1 MASGARAPMTETRDH
16 VYAFGPFLLDSRERR
31 LLRDGQPVPLTIKA
45 FDLLEVLAK
54 NDGRL
59 LRKEELL
66 RLVWSDAV
74 VEENN
79 LTVTVSAL
87 RKALG
92 EAPTDRQYIET
103 VPRRGYRFVADLRE
117 LADEG
122 NARPRSGAAIA
133 ALTPAAE
140 AAVSRAKEKG
150 RNRLLWAAAAALA
163 TVLVAVGAVWIHWPR
178 PAPLTPVR
186 SLAVLPFHSLT
197 GPDGE
202 YLGLGMADALI
213 TRLGNTK
220 VLIVRSTGAVQ
231 KYVRSDVDPVAAGH
245 ELQVDAVLD
254 GSIQLAAGR
263 LRATVRLLR
272 VSDGATLWAKAF
284 DERLNDIF
292 SVQDSISQQV
302 AEGLTLRLTDA
313 QRTLLTR
320 RDTDDV
326 QAYQLYLKGRFFWN
340 KRTREGFQRGLAF
353 FREAVEQDP
362 TYARAYTGVADSYIG
377 LTYYEY
383 EPSHEAMPRAK
394 AAALKA
400 LAIAPSLAEAH
411 VSLAHIH
418 GNYEWDWTAAQRE
431 WRQAILLDPEYATA
445 HQWYAVHYLTPTGRL
460 DEALAEARRAQQLDP
475 VSPVFNAFVG
485 ATLLFARRYDEA
497 IEECRKTID
506 LYPEFGV
513 GHWYL
518 GRAYLQ
524 KGLFREALAELRDA
538 VRLSGESP
546 LMQGTLAFAYA
557 ASGDRAK
564 ARGMLAEL
572 MRLRAEHHASAVDLA
587 MTHAALGE
595 REEAFRWL
603 DEAAAERAFH
613 LVYLKVWPELDVLR
627 SDARFAQ
634 MVRRVGLS
642 P

>member
-1 MASGARAPMTETRDH
+1 M
-16 VYAFGPFLLDSRERR
+16 
-31 LLRDGQPVPLTIKA
+31 
-45 FDLLEVLAK
+45 
-54 NDGRL
+54 
-59 LRKEELL
+59 
-66 RLVWSDAV
+66 
-74 VEENN
+74 
-79 LTVTVSAL
+79 
-87 RKALG
+87 
-92 EAPTDRQYIET
+92 
-103 VPRRGYRFVADLRE
+103 
-117 LADEG
+117 ADER
-122 NARPRSGAAIA
+122 NARPTSGAAIA

-140 AAVSRAKEKG
+140 AEVSRAREKR
-150 RNRLLWAAAAALA
+150 RNRLLWAAALA
-163 TVLVAVGAVWIHWPR
+163 SVFVAVGAVWIHRPG
-178 PAPLTPVR
+178 PAPLAPVR

-254 GSIQLAAGR
+254 GSIQSAAGR

-284 DERLNDIF
+284 DERLSDIF
-292 SVQDSISQQV
+292 SLQDSISQQV
-302 AEGLTLRLTDA
+302 AEGLTLRLTAA

-320 RDTDDV
+320 
-326 QAYQLYLKGRFFWN
+326 KGRFFWN
-340 KRTREGFQRGLAF
+340 KRTRDGFQRGLAF

-418 GNYEWDWTAAQRE
+418 GNYEWDWTAAERE

-475 VSPVFNAFVG
+475 VSPVFDAFVG

-497 IEECRKTID
+497 IEDCRKTID

-538 VRLSGESP
+538 ERLSGESP

-564 ARGMLAEL
+564 AREMLAEL
-572 MRLRAEHHASAVDLA
+572 MRLRAEHYASALDLA

-603 DEAAAERAFH
+603 DEAATEHAFH

-627 SDARFAQ
+627 SDPRFAE
-634 MVRRVGLS
+634 MVRRIGLS

>member
-1 MASGARAPMTETRDH
+1 MTEPRDH
-16 VYAFGPFLLDSRERR
+16 VYAFGPFLLDTRERR
-31 LLRDGQPVPLTIKA
+31 LLRDGEPVPLTIKA

-92 EAPTDRQYIET
+92 EGPTDRQYIET

-117 LADEG
+117 LANERKADF
-122 NARPRSGAAIA
+122 
-133 ALTPAAE
+133 
-140 AAVSRAKEKG
+140 AVSRAREKR
-150 RNRLLWAAAAALA
+150 RNHLLWAAAALA
-163 TVLVAVGAVWIHWPR
+163 TVLVAVGVVWIHWPR
-178 PAPLTPVR
+178 PATLTPVR

-231 KYVRSDVDPVAAGH
+231 KYVRSDIDPVAAGH

-254 GSIQLAAGR
+254 GSIQSAAGR

-272 VSDGATLWAKAF
+272 VSDGATLWADAF
-284 DERLNDIF
+284 DERQSDIF
-292 SVQDSISQQV
+292 SLQDSISQRV
-302 AEGLTLRLTDA
+302 AEGLTLQLTDA

-320 RDTDDV
+320 RDTDDTE
-326 QAYQLYLKGRFFWN
+326 AYHSYLKGRFFWN
-340 KRTREGFQRGLAF
+340 KRTKEGFQRGLAF

-377 LTYYEY
+377 LTYYQY
-383 EPSHEAMPRAK
+383 ERPHEAMPRAK
-394 AAALKA
+394 EAALKA

-418 GNYEWDWTAAQRE
+418 GNYEWDWTAAERE

-460 DEALAEARRAQQLDP
+460 EEALAEARRAQQLDP
-475 VSPVFNAFVG
+475 LSPVFNAFVG

-564 ARGMLAEL
+564 ARAMLAEL
-572 MRLRAEHHASAVDLA
+572 MRLRAEHYASAVDLA

-627 SDARFAQ
+627 PDPRFAE
-634 MVRRVGLS
+634 MVKRIGLA